1 MCTNLLTKTRTIID
15 FSQGKATKLA
25 GTSPTTFTYTP
36 KAAGT
41 FYFGCSIANGGH
53 CKAKQKLTLTVTA
66 AAPGTTKAATTT
78 KAGTT
83 KAGTTKAAPATTKKA
98 ADGTDGAV
106 AAGNFFAA
114 VVVLIQMLM

>member
-1 MCTNLLTKTRTIID
+1 MGGKDGMSHDVYQFTDKNAYDNCD

-41 FYFGCSIANGGH
+41 FYFGCSIGNGGH

-83 KAGTTKAAPATTKKA
+83 KA